1 MKIGLFN
8 YSDNLGGA
16 ARASYRIHKSLI
28 NQGIKSNLYVS
39 KKSIPDISIQESP
52 NKFDRY
58 FSNLRPQLVS
68 KFIKLMNPKIN
79 SYSSISILPSN
90 WPKFINSS
98 DIDVVHLNWINAEMM
113 SIEDIAKISK
123 PIVWTLHDM
132 WPFLGSKH
140 LSKKTDLIELTKIKK
155 ISFFKNL
162 FNIDNWTYNRKKKVG
177 PNLFKS
183 LLQANG

>member
-1 MKIGLFN
+1 MYAESIVKNSSIFKILNENSYLFVGRTFLTSIYVNINSLDKLNSPYINDLIIKKINLFYENKLFN

-79 SYSSISILPSN
+79 SYSSIYL
-90 WPKFINSS
+90 FC
-98 DIDVVHLNWINAEMM
+98 
-113 SIEDIAKISK
+113 AK
-123 PIVWTLHDM
+123 L
-132 WPFLGSKH
+132 
-140 LSKKTDLIELTKIKK
+140 
-155 ISFFKNL
+155 
-162 FNIDNWTYNRKKKVG
+162 
-177 PNLFKS
+177 
-183 LLQANG
+183 A